1 MADAPIRDRMG
12 TGAAAGNSG
21 SVCPRR
27 SAYLQVEV
35 ARSGGLEPC
44 SIPNNHEVPGGSDGI
59 VCPWRSAELRV
70 RLPGQRAWSLV
81 VLQSTRGLG

>member
-1 MADAPIRDRMG
+1 MPEEECPI
-12 TGAAAGNSG
+12 A
-21 SVCPRR
+21 C
-27 SAYLQVEV
+27 EV
-35 ARSGGLEPC
+35 ARSGGLELGSFPKD
-44 SIPNNHEVPGGSDGI
+44 HEVPGGSDGI

>member
-12 TGAAAGNSG
+12 TVAPAGNSG
-21 SVCPRR
+21 SVCPRK

-35 ARSGGLEPC
+35 ARSVGLEPC
-44 SIPNNHEVPGGSDGI
+44 SIPKDHEVPGGSDGI
-59 VCPWRSAELRV
+59 MCPRRSAQSHV
-70 RLPGQRAWSLV
+70 WLPGQGAWSLV